1 MKSFLRFCLGL
12 FILIPL
18 FGFSQQNDL
27 SKHKVLYTVGYAH
40 LDTEWRWD
48 YQTTIN
54 EYIWNT
60 MAMNFRLLEKYPDY
74 VFNFSGANRYKMMKE
89 YYPQEYEKVKKLA
102 AAGRWFPSGSSWEEN
117 DALAPSHE
125 SVIRQILLGGNYFR
139 KELGVSPKDYMLPDC
154 FGFPA
159 SLPSILGHCGIKGFS
174 TQKLS
179 WGSAVGI
186 PFNVGTWV
194 GPDGESVVAAL
205 NPGGYGTRI
214 QADLNADENWR
225 KRILDAGSK
234 TGVFADFMYYGT
246 GDVGGSPTE
255 ESVQWV
261 EKSIQNSKDIKIIS
275 AKSDQLFIDLTPA
288 QKAKLPTYKGEFL
301 LTNHSAG
308 SITSAAYMKRLNRKN
323 ELLAYRAEASSATGE
338 WLGGMTYPR
347 EKMNEAWRLV
357 LGGQFHDILPG
368 TSIPRAYEFA
378 WNDGLLAAN
387 QFANIFAD
395 ASGAVSRTLDTQ
407 AQGIPLVV
415 FNPLAVEREDIV
427 EASVTFP
434 NTAPKAA
441 RIFDRNSKEVPSQIV
456 KIEGNKITVLFLAR
470 MPSLGYAVFDVRPSD
485 AQCSLATG
493 LKVTAS
499 TLENA
504 KYVVKLNSDGDVAS
518 IFDKTAKKELLSAP
532 IKLEF
537 HYERPQQWPAWN
549 MDWEDRQKPAL
560 GCVEGPAKIRIIENG
575 PARIALEVER
585 ESRHSRFMQSIRLA
599 AQGSSDR
606 VEFKTNI
613 DWATRESS
621 LKASF
626 PLTVSNPLATY
637 TFGVGTVE
645 RGNNNPVKF
654 EVPSH
659 QWFDLTHKDGSYG
672 VSVLEDCKY
681 GSDKPADNILRLTL
695 MYTPGVRGSYREQ
708 AFQDLGKHE
717 MLYALYGHKGDWAAA
732 DSNLQAGRI
741 NQPLVAFQTV
751 PHPGPLAKAFSFLT
765 VSNRNVVVSAV
776 KKAETSDDLVVR
788 VVEAKG
794 KAAKNVEIAFAAPVV
809 SAREVNGQE
818 QDLANAVVK
827 AGKLVFDITPYHLKT
842 FAVKLAPPRAKL
854 SPPQSTPVEL
864 PYNVD
869 IISFD
874 AHKADGDFDLRGRS
888 FPAEMLP
895 ETIVSENIAFK
906 LGSKADGANNA
917 VACQGQ
923 TLKLPEGNFNK
934 LYILAASTDNPMG
947 FRGPE
952 MGGFRPAEAGTG
964 SRGTF
969 KVGGAS
975 VDILVEV
982 WSGFIGQWERRLWWE
997 GGRASETTTDLNNA
1011 EYAGLAPAYLRKDNV
1026 AYFTT
1031 HRHLRSGDNEAYA
1044 YAYMYKYKIDLPPG
1058 AKEITL
1064 PNNERIKVLAI
1075 TAAYNENDNTAPAQP
1090 LFDTLIRDRSDFER
1104 FTACSK
1110 PIILPDKAYIDY
1122 SKPLVAAMS
1131 ARDENAEI
1139 HYTLDGSDPTLNSPQ
1154 YTEPISV
1161 NQSAVLKAV
1170 VFDKVKLPSAVSAA
1184 YFSKSLPVKSA
1195 QYVVV
1200 PPQRRGGPL
1209 NERALIDLLRATAE
1223 PFDRNWQVFDR
1234 VDLDVVLDL
1243 GQVHSLEDIT
1253 LSCLEN
1259 NDARVFL
1266 PASVEISVSSD
1277 NKDYKVV
1284 AAQNL
1289 GVPEKAQPVS
1299 FKNLTFDLKK
1309 VQARYIH
1316 VKAKNIGTLPAWH
1329 RNASQAFAGAL
1340 MYFDEIIVR

>member
-1 MKSFLRFCLGL
+1 MKSFLRFFFVLLILCPLG
-12 FILIPL
+12 FP
-18 FGFSQQNDL
+18 QQNDL
-27 SKHKVLYTVGYAH
+27 FREKVLYTVGYAH

-89 YYPQEYEKVKKLA
+89 YYPQEFEKVKKLA
-102 AAGRWFPSGSSWEEN
+102 AAGRWFPSGSSMEEN

-125 SVIRQILLGGNYFR
+125 SIIRQILLGGNYFR
-139 KELGVSPKDYMLPDC
+139 KELGVSASDYLLPDC

-159 SLPSILGHCGIKGFS
+159 SLPSILAHCGIKGFS

-186 PFNVGTWV
+186 PFNIGTWI

-205 NPGGYGTRI
+205 NPGSYGTRI
-214 QADLNADENWR
+214 RADLNTDENWR

-255 ESVQWV
+255 ESVQWI
-261 EKSIQNSKDIKIIS
+261 EKSIQNTREIKIIS
-275 AKSDQLFIDLTPA
+275 AKSDQLFNDLTPA

-323 ELLAYRAEASSATGE
+323 ELLAYRAEASAAMGE
-338 WLGGMTYPR
+338 WLGGTTYPR

-395 ASGAVSRTLDTQ
+395 SSGAVSRALNTQ

-415 FNPLAVEREDIV
+415 FNPLAFEREDIV
-427 EASVTFP
+427 EAEVTFP
-434 NTAPKAA
+434 DAAPKAA
-441 RIFDRNSKEVPSQIV
+441 RVFDRNSTEVPSQMAKV
-456 KIEGNKITVLFLAR
+456 EGNKITVLFLAR
-470 MPSLGYAVFDVRPSD
+470 IPSLGYAVFDVRPSD
-485 AQCSLATG
+485 APCSLATG
-493 LKVTAS
+493 LKVTPS
-499 TLENA
+499 TLENS
-504 KYVVKLNSDGDVAS
+504 KYLVKLNADGDVAS
-518 IFDKTAKKELLSAP
+518 IFDKGAKKELLSAP
-532 IKLEF
+532 IRLEF

-549 MDWEDRQKPAL
+549 MDWEDRQKPPVAY
-560 GCVEGPAKIRIIENG
+560 VEGPAKIRITENG
-575 PARIALEVER
+575 PARVALEVER
-585 ESRHSRFMQSIRLA
+585 ESRHSRFIQSIRLA

-621 LKASF
+621 LKAAF
-626 PLTVSNPLATY
+626 LLTVSNPLATY

-695 MYTPGVRGSYREQ
+695 MYTPGVRTSYREQ

-717 MLYALYGHKGDWAAA
+717 MLYALYGHKRDWRAA
-732 DSNLQAGRI
+732 DSNLQAARL
-741 NQPLVAFQTV
+741 NQPLTAFQAV
-751 PHPGPLAKAFSFLT
+751 PHPGPLGKAFSFLS
-765 VSNRNVVVSAV
+765 VNNRDVVVSAL
-776 KKAETSDDLVVR
+776 KKAENSDDLIFR

-794 KAAKNVEIAFAAPVV
+794 KAAKKVEIAFAGPIV
-809 SAREVNGQE
+809 SAKEVNGQE
-818 QDLANAVVK
+818 QELAKAVVK
-827 AGKLVFDITPYHLKT
+827 NGKLVFDITPYHLKT
-842 FAVKLAPPRAKL
+842 FAVKLAPASAKL
-854 SPPQSTPVEL
+854 SPPQSTPLDL

-869 IISFD
+869 VISYD
-874 AHKADGDFDLRGRS
+874 AHKADGDFDMRGTS

-906 LGSKADGANNA
+906 LGPRVDGANNA
-917 VACQGQ
+917 VSCQGQ
-923 TLKLPEGNFNK
+923 TIRLPDGNFNK
-934 LYILAASTDNPMG
+934 LYILAAVSEMWG
-947 FRGPE
+947 FR
-952 MGGFRPAEAGTG
+952 MAEAGTA

-969 KVGGAS
+969 KVGSVS
-975 VDILVEV
+975 VDIPIEA

-1044 YAYMYKYKIDLPPG
+1044 YAYIYKYKIDLPQG

-1075 TAAYNENDNTAPAQP
+1075 TAAYNENDSTFPAQP
-1090 LFDTLIRDRSDFER
+1090 LFDTLMRERSEFER
-1104 FTACSK
+1104 FTACEK
-1110 PIILPDKAYIDY
+1110 PIIVPDKAYIDY
-1122 SKPLVAAMS
+1122 SKPLVVAMS
-1131 ARDENAEI
+1131 ARDESAEI
-1139 HYTLDGSDPTLNSPQ
+1139 HYTLDGSEPTTDSPQ
-1154 YTEPISV
+1154 YKEPISI
-1161 NQSAVLKAV
+1161 NQTAVLKAV
-1170 VFDKVKLPSAVSAA
+1170 AFDRVKLPSPVGIA
-1184 YFSKSLPVKSA
+1184 YFSKSLPIKSA
-1195 QYVVV
+1195 QYIVL
-1200 PPQRRGGPL
+1200 PPQRRGGPP
-1209 NERALIDLLRATAE
+1209 NERALIDLLRASAE
-1223 PFDRNWQVFDR
+1223 TFDRNWQAFDR
-1234 VDLDVVLDL
+1234 ADLDVVLDL
-1243 GQVHSLEDIT
+1243 GQIKTLEDIT
-1253 LSCLEN
+1253 LSCFEN
-1259 NDARVFL
+1259 NDARIFL
-1266 PASVEISVSSD
+1266 PTSVEISVSFD
-1277 NKDYKVV
+1277 NKNYKVI
-1284 AAQNL
+1284 AMQNL

-1299 FKNLTFDLKK
+1299 LKNLTYNLKK
-1309 VQARYIH
+1309 AQAQFIH
-1316 VKAKNIGTLPAWH
+1316 IKAKNIGTLPAWH
-1329 RNASQAFAGAL
+1329 RNAGQSFAGAL